1 MSTATAGP
9 GLLQSALRR
18 DRVVVAAGLAG
29 VTALAWTYIIH
40 TGRVMSPHAAMAMP
54 MSGDAGAPQLGWL
67 IPMWIVM
74 MVAMMVP
81 SAAPAILLF
90 ASVARRRRAT
100 KVATASAAV
109 FTLGYLLVWAFYAT
123 IAAVSQWELHRLA
136 LLSPAMVSASPWLG
150 GGLLVAAGFYQWLPL
165 KDACLSRCRSPLGFL
180 SEEWREGTRGAL
192 VMGVRHG
199 TFCVGC
205 CALLMALLFVAG
217 VMNLLW
223 VAVIA
228 IFVLAEKLGPSR
240 RGLGRVAG
248 LLMIGWGI
256 WVIAAGFE
264 GRPRGELVEV
274 ARAWVFDQA

>member
-1 MSTATAGP
+1 MNTATARP

-29 VTALAWTYIIH
+29 VTVLAWAYVIH
-40 TGRVMSPHAAMAMP
+40 MGRVMSPPAAMAMP
-54 MSGDAGAPQLGWL
+54 MPGDAGAPELGWL
-67 IPMWIVM
+67 VPMWIVM

-81 SAAPAILLF
+81 SAAPTILLF
-90 ASVARRRRAT
+90 ASVARRRRASG
-100 KVATASAAV
+100 VPTASAAV
-109 FTLGYLLVWAFYAT
+109 FTLGYLLVWAVYAT
-123 IAAVSQWELHRLA
+123 IAAVGQWELHRLA

-150 GGLLVAAGFYQWLPL
+150 GGLLIGAGIYQWLPL
-165 KDACLSRCRSPLGFL
+165 KEACLSRCRSPLGFL
-180 SEEWREGTRGAL
+180 STEWREGTRGAL

-205 CALLMALLFVAG
+205 CGLLMALLFVAG

-228 IFVLAEKLGPSR
+228 IFVLAEKLGPSS

-256 WVIAAGFE
+256 WVIAAGLE
-264 GRPRGELVEV
+264 RRL
-274 ARAWVFDQA
+274 